1 MSLRSI
7 SARRSGATGSGD
19 YSSQSPYR
27 HFQCDPVL
35 ILAKIGV
42 PYTIEKNRYSITYRV
57 VRISS
62 PHSAKVLIMRCCHA
76 GSQIAYP
83 PCKFIDITREE
94 IIMNCPKCKGLM
106 MLGRFS
112 DFFLVFYAWKCINC
126 GAIIDRKIYNNRRN
140 SLAAKTTKEVE
151 AATA

>member
-1 MSLRSI
+1 M
-7 SARRSGATGSGD
+7 RR
-19 YSSQSPYR
+19 
-27 HFQCDPVL
+27 
-35 ILAKIGV
+35 
-42 PYTIEKNRYSITYRV
+42 
-57 VRISS
+57 
-62 PHSAKVLIMRCCHA
+62 CHA

-83 PCKFIDITREE
+83 PCKFTYITREE
-94 IIMNCPKCKGLM
+94 IIMDCQKCKGLM

-126 GAIIDRKIYNNRRN
+126 GAIIDWKIFYNRRN